1 MKFKKVRS
9 ILLVLALSCSMIVT
23 PVLAA
28 PTVEEATAAAD
39 QAAAN
44 QANLESQKASAQGE
58 VSALQ
63 NQLNSL
69 MTKMNELETQLIEN
83 GQKITQ
89 AEADLQVAE
98 EKEQQ
103 QYEDMVERL
112 FGL

>member
-44 QANLESQKASAQGE
+44 QANLESQCTGRSQCFTESA
-58 VSALQ
+58 
-63 NQLNSL
+63 
-69 MTKMNELETQLIEN
+69 ELF
-83 GQKITQ
+83 
-89 AEADLQVAE
+89 DD
-98 EKEQQ
+98 
-103 QYEDMVERL
+103 EDE
-112 FGL
+112 